1 MSKRIFDPIHGLI
14 EIDKVC
20 ISIIDTLEFQ
30 RLRDIKQ
37 LSVVHYVFPSAT
49 HSRFEH
55 SIGVSYLSGKL
66 LRNIRE
72 CQPELGI
79 TDMDIQNVTIA
90 GLCHD
95 LGHGPYS
102 HTFDELLKDSNSP
115 NRLHEVRSCIILEYI
130 IKKYSID
137 INFDNLKKVQDLI
150 HPCGTN
156 SLNKRFM
163 YDIVAN
169 NNNGIDVDK
178 LDYLKRDTYY
188 LGLKYNTDYSRILKY
203 ARVINDEICYPD
215 KLLFDIV
222 DIFYTRSRLHKQVY
236 CHPVCKSIEYM
247 VKDILLSLFNHL
259 DLCELVNNLE
269 EFVKYSDSII
279 TYVELFDNKIGTQL
293 LHNIKTRK
301 LYKYL
306 GDFDLSESQIT
317 DINSRDDII
326 LDELVLG
333 VPNSLLS
340 NDRFFNKSDIDKSF
354 IIDMENAPHICVK
367 FGVDKIYRL
376 YSKTCDTNIN
386 FLSNNI

>member
-115 NRLHEVRSCIILEYI
+115 NRLHDVRSCIILEYI

-178 LDYLKRDTYY
+178 LDYLKRVDH
-188 LGLKYNTDYSRILKY
+188 R
-203 ARVINDEICYPD
+203 ARERSFVQLPSGGC
-215 KLLFDIV
+215 KL
-222 DIFYTRSRLHKQVY
+222 RRNES
-236 CHPVCKSIEYM
+236 PV
-247 VKDILLSLFNHL
+247 
-259 DLCELVNNLE
+259 
-269 EFVKYSDSII
+269 
-279 TYVELFDNKIGTQL
+279 
-293 LHNIKTRK
+293 
-301 LYKYL
+301 
-306 GDFDLSESQIT
+306 
-317 DINSRDDII
+317 
-326 LDELVLG
+326 
-333 VPNSLLS
+333 
-340 NDRFFNKSDIDKSF
+340 
-354 IIDMENAPHICVK
+354 
-367 FGVDKIYRL
+367 
-376 YSKTCDTNIN
+376 
-386 FLSNNI
+386 